1 MDIMFVMII
10 VEIQFIEAQNS
21 SFILC
26 NKCYFKSCNFLFT
39 YVYVQCI

>member
-1 MDIMFVMII
+1 MDIVFVMII

-26 NKCYFKSCNFLFT
+26 NKCYFKSFNFYLPIN
-39 YVYVQCI
+39 VQCI